1 MAKGYS
7 TRKTRVRE
15 QVTMFLIICE
25 GQKTERLYFNKYRK
39 RNNGL
44 MILTPNT
51 NVTDPRNLV
60 KFAISQI
67 QRYGI
72 DFDYGDQVWCVFDAD
87 NNTPANLA
95 AARQSAELSNIN
107 LCLSNPCF
115 ELWYLLHY
123 TYYYTPISTSNLLQ
137 KLTNYIPNYNKSKE
151 YFESLF
157 DKRGGAIINARKLN
171 RQHSD
176 LGVDLLSLDSNPSTF
191 IVELVQQILDNEKKN
206 EKRFTR

>member
-7 TRKTRVRE
+7 TRKTSVRE

-25 GQKTERLYFNKYRK
+25 GEKTERLYFNKYRK

-44 MILTPNT
+44 KILTPNT
-51 NVTDPRNLV
+51 KVTDPRNLV
-60 KFAISQI
+60 KFAKSQI
-67 QRYGI
+67 QKYWI

-95 AARQSAELSNIN
+95 AARQSAEQSNIN

-123 TYYYTPISTSNLLQ
+123 TYHYTPISTSDLLQ
-137 KLTNYIPNYNKSKE
+137 KLTKYIPNYNKLKA

-157 DKRGGAIINARKLN
+157 DKRGGAIIIARKLN
-171 RQHSD
+171 KQHSD
-176 LGVDLLSLDSNPSTF
+176 SGVELLSLASSPSTF
-191 IVELVQQILDNEKKN
+191 IVELIQQILDIEKKR
-206 EKRFTR
+206 K